1 MMKRILNELNFFKVI
16 ENAEEKTQKKI
27 SSEISTSIGFAN
39 ALIKKFLKKGIIKV
53 KQAPYKR
60 FIYYLTPDGFANK
73 IKLVKEYIDESLN
86 FFRKIRKEFNEVIV
100 KDNASGFYLYG
111 AGEICEIAIL
121 SLQEKEKKIVAIID
135 TNTKQKKY
143 FNYNVIKKLPK
154 NLGNKK
160 IILTSKDNAQEI
172 YFDLIQKVDK
182 SKLLVINSLYVSKKK
197 PNFKPTTSY
206 DKKK

>member
-1 MMKRILNELNFFKVI
+1 MKRTLHELNFFKVI

-73 IKLVKEYIDESLN
+73 IRLVKEYIDESLN

-100 KDNASGFYLYG
+100 KDSASGFYLYG
-111 AGEICEIAIL
+111 TGEICEIARGTM
-121 SLQEKEKKIVAIID
+121 SPE
-135 TNTKQKKY
+135 TNVT
-143 FNYNVIKKLPK
+143 FECFIPSFRRA
-154 NLGNKK
+154 G
-160 IILTSKDNAQEI
+160 
-172 YFDLIQKVDK
+172 
-182 SKLLVINSLYVSKKK
+182 KLLRFRYRDNLLLQFEVNRPFAEMRISCNEGYNPPCQSILLKQLSVDRNDLKCGI
-197 PNFKPTTSY
+197 
-206 DKKK
+206 

>member
-1 MMKRILNELNFFKVI
+1 MKKNFHELNFFNAI
-16 ENAEEKTQKKI
+16 ENAEEKTQKTI

-39 ALIKKFLKKGIIKV
+39 ALIKKFLKKGVIKV

-60 FIYYLTPDGFANK
+60 FIYYLTPNGFANK

-86 FFRKIRKEFNEVIV
+86 FFRKIREEFNEIIV
-100 KDNASGFYLYG
+100 KDKTNGFYLYG

-121 SLQEKEKKIVAIID
+121 SLQEKKKKVVAIID
-135 TNTKQKKY
+135 ANIKQDKY

-160 IILTSKDNAQEI
+160 ILLTSKDNAQEI
-172 YFDLIQKVDK
+172 YFELIQKVDE
-182 SKLLVINSLYVSKKK
+182 SKLLVIDSLYVSKRK
-197 PNFKPTTSY
+197 PNFKPRSSY

>member
-1 MMKRILNELNFFKVI
+1 MKKNFHELNFFNAI
-16 ENAEEKTQKKI
+16 ENAEEKTQKTI

-39 ALIKKFLKKGIIKV
+39 ALIKKFLKKGVIKV

-60 FIYYLTPDGFANK
+60 FIYYLTPNGFANK

-86 FFRKIRKEFNEVIV
+86 FFRKIREEFNEIIV
-100 KDNASGFYLYG
+100 KDKTNSFYLYG

-121 SLQEKEKKIVAIID
+121 SLQEKKKKVVAIID
-135 TNTKQKKY
+135 ANIKQDKY

-160 IILTSKDNAQEI
+160 ILLTSKDNAQEI
-172 YFDLIQKVDK
+172 YFELIQKVDE
-182 SKLLVINSLYVSKKK
+182 SKLLVIDSLYVSKRK
-197 PNFKPTTSY
+197 PNFKPRSSY